1 MKCHV
6 LSFSISNI
14 LEISGSVISHISSHA
29 GNIENLFHGGRASE
43 AGPAGRWSEV
53 GSEVRG
59 WRRRPDPAHCVSNV
73 ATVTWST
80 WLHAALFRIRVLHTY
95 AANVTCHNWP
105 GGLRE
110 AL

>member
-1 MKCHV
+1 M
-6 LSFSISNI
+6 
-14 LEISGSVISHISSHA
+14 LEI
-29 GNIENLFHGGRASE
+29 LKTFFHGGRASEAGQGE

-59 WRRRPDPAHCVSNV
+59 WRRRPDPAHCVSNA

-80 WLHAALFRIRVLHTY
+80 WLHAALFPIRVMHTY
-95 AANVTCHNWP
+95 AANVTHMPHATCHNWP